1 MPKTKTRRAATKR
14 FKVTG
19 AGRILRRPTMRAH
32 KLGKKSSKQKRK
44 FGRDV
49 PVTHADEKALKQYA
63 EKWGTLP
70 AAERQKLVQ
79 EITRD
84 MPAKYKPMIE
94 QYFKSLNQIHGYE
107 K

>member
-1 MPKTKTRRAATKR
+1 MPSGPAGSSSLPITGPNDG
-14 FKVTG
+14 KV
-19 AGRILRRPTMRAH
+19 
-32 KLGKKSSKQKRK
+32 
-44 FGRDV
+44 
-49 PVTHADEKALKQYA
+49 DEKKLKQYA

>member
-1 MPKTKTRRAATKR
+1 M
-14 FKVTG
+14 
-19 AGRILRRPTMRAH
+19 
-32 KLGKKSSKQKRK
+32 
-44 FGRDV
+44 
-49 PVTHADEKALKQYA
+49 DEKKLKQYA